1 MEFTNN
7 ILDIH
12 YPSIILE
19 PTLQTIANTLR
30 ELTKTEIEVID
41 DLEQLRN
48 ILGAYD
54 RKHKH
59 SKAKRIENKK
69 KQNDGPMDELTRLRQ
84 KNKGKFGGEQGIPVY
99 RVEVFRF

>member
-1 MEFTNN
+1 ME
-7 ILDIH
+7 
-12 YPSIILE
+12 PK
-19 PTLQTIANTLR
+19 LQEVAFALR
-30 ELTKTEIEVID
+30 EIIASEIEVID

-54 RKHKH
+54 RKNKH
-59 SKAKRIENKK
+59 ARAKKME
-69 KQNDGPMDELTRLRQ
+69 KQSRSAVDAPVDELTKFRK

>member
-1 MEFTNN
+1 M
-7 ILDIH
+7 
-12 YPSIILE
+12 E
-19 PTLQTIANTLR
+19 PTLQAIANTLR

-54 RKHKH
+54 RKNKH

-69 KQNDGPMDELTRLRQ
+69 KQAIDAPVDELTRFRQ